1 MWTFPTV
8 GVGVG
13 VGAGT
18 IKDLHGK
25 ESRVSNA
32 GVVRGNLKKG

>member
-13 VGAGT
+13 D

-32 GVVRGNLKKG
+32 GVVQDNPKKG